1 MNFRIRETLDNFKRI
16 LVISKKPNKEE
27 FISTVKICAMGIGVI
42 GLIGFALFVISVAMI
57 G

>member
-16 LVISKKPNKEE
+16 LVISKKPSREE

-42 GLIGFALFVISVAMI
+42 GFIGFVLFVVSVALIG
-57 G
+57 